1 MAIIVDE
8 KTGLFQL
15 ITDNTEYQM
24 KADKYGVL
32 KHLWYGEKTG
42 CDMEYLQSY
51 PDVGFSGNIYD
62 AGNDRTYS
70 LDTLPLEYA
79 CDGVGDYRVT
89 GAAAVHS
96 DGSCALDLRYKS
108 YRISKGKYSIKGLP
122 AVYADVSESET
133 LEIVLKDKYSDIE
146 VTLRYGVL
154 PKLDII
160 TRCVSVAN
168 NGTQPVI
175 LTKVASLCL
184 DIPHGKWE
192 WVHFHG
198 RHAMERLTE
207 RMPLCHGIQ
216 ESSSTRGTSSHHQN
230 PTVLLCSPDCTETS
244 GSCIGAVL
252 MYSGSF
258 QTKIQLDQMEQVR
271 LVMGINPELFRWE
284 LKPSEVFD
292 TPEVIMSYSSNGME
306 KLSHNFHKV
315 IREHVCRGKYKL
327 AERPVLIN
335 NWEATYFDFNE
346 KKILKIAE
354 QAASLGVDMLVLDDG
369 WFGKRDDDCSGLGD
383 WFVSEEKLNGG
394 LGKLA
399 EKIKSL
405 GMKFGLWFEPEMVS
419 EDSDLYRSH
428 PDWAIKIPSRNPVRS
443 RYQLVLDMI
452 NPEVRDYLFGAISD
466 ILKNADISYIKWDM
480 NRSICDWYTPCLSA
494 ENQGEMPHR
503 YVLGLYELLE
513 RLTTAFP
520 DVLFEGCSGGGGR
533 FDAGMLYYC
542 PQIWCSDDTDAF
554 ERTKIQY
561 GTSFFYPVSAIGSH
575 VSAVPNHQTGRIT
588 PIETRAVTAMAGSF
602 GYELD
607 LNTLSHDEKQEVKEQ
622 IVRFKKDGPLIHN
635 GLYYRLSDSLNDKYA
650 MWGFVSDD
658 KKEVLV
664 HGVIFRTEP
673 NRTQYLVKLRGLLP
687 DTNYRLAENGEVYK
701 GSALMNGGI
710 LLPKSWGD
718 YASIEMHFIS
728 EA

>member
-1 MAIIVDE
+1 
-8 KTGLFQL
+8 
-15 ITDNTEYQM
+15 
-24 KADKYGVL
+24 
-32 KHLWYGEKTG
+32 
-42 CDMEYLQSY
+42 
-51 PDVGFSGNIYD
+51 
-62 AGNDRTYS
+62 
-70 LDTLPLEYA
+70 
-79 CDGVGDYRVT
+79 
-89 GAAAVHS
+89 
-96 DGSCALDLRYKS
+96 
-108 YRISKGKYSIKGLP
+108 
-122 AVYADVSESET
+122 
-133 LEIVLKDKYSDIE
+133 
-146 VTLRYGVL
+146 
-154 PKLDII
+154 
-160 TRCVSVAN
+160 
-168 NGTQPVI
+168 
-175 LTKVASLCL
+175 
-184 DIPHGKWE
+184 
-192 WVHFHG
+192 
-198 RHAMERLTE
+198 MERLTE

-230 PTVLLCSPDCTETS
+230 PIVLLCSPDCTETS
-244 GSCIGAVL
+244 GSCIGAAL

-346 KKILKIAE
+346 EKILKIAE
-354 QAASLGVDMLVLDDG
+354 QAAALGVDMLVLDDG

-494 ENQGEMPHR
+494 EDQGEMPHR

-650 MWGFVSDD
+650 MWGFVSED

-673 NRTQYLVKLRGLLP
+673 NRTQYLAKLRGLLP